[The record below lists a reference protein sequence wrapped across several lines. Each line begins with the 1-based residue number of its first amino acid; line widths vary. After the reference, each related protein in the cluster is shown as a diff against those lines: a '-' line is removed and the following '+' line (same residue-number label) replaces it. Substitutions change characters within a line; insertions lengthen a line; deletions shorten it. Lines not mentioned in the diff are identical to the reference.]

1 MRRAAVKR
9 VSGGVLL
16 ACNQYALQRVVTS
29 CHLSGLTYT
38 TKCKIKLNMRYP
50 EQLIKGYGSAAAFA
64 DAATAHPYA
73 PKKQDG
79 SQRTLD
85 AAAVYMWK
93 SRQTVPYM
101 WRPVVSD
108 MLAKAE
114 RGAA

>member
-1 MRRAAVKR
+1 
-9 VSGGVLL
+9 
-16 ACNQYALQRVVTS
+16 
-29 CHLSGLTYT
+29 
-38 TKCKIKLNMRYP
+38 MRYP

-73 PKKQDG
+73 PKKHDG
-79 SQRTLD
+79 SRRVLD

-93 SRQTVPYM
+93 SRQSVPYM

-108 MLAKAE
+108 MLARAE

>member
-1 MRRAAVKR
+1 MRHEGAKR
-9 VSGGVLL
+9 VLVGVLL
-16 ACNQYALQRVVTS
+16 ACCHYTLQDVVTS

-38 TKCKIKLNMRYP
+38 TKCKIKLDMRYP

-64 DAATAHPYA
+64 DAATEHPYA
-73 PKKQDG
+73 PKKLDG

-108 MLAKAE
+108 MLARAE